1 MLYVRDFSDD
11 EREVLTKNGKKR
23 SFLGA
28 KCRTLLGAG
37 QNHLCAAQ
45 AARQFNHDPRVV
57 RRWFHAF
64 NTYGVASLWDQRF
77 HPGNRKFTDEQIKA
91 LVELAHRRPDELD
104 LPFSSWTYQALAE
117 EAGRQRIVSSISAT
131 HYRRLL
137 KAHDLTWKRN
147 KQWIPIEDP
156 NYEQKKHLRDA
167 TLTLVDLEECV
178 VLSQDECGPLH
189 KDNASRPGASI
200 TPKGKPEKRP
210 SAWQEPD
217 PSEKKERLEVTAAQN
232 VQTREVHYVVRP
244 HKTQE
249 DLIDLLLVLLTVY
262 ADKLIFLLM
271 DNSGMHKGHKLQAFL
286 AEHPYLFIIWLPT
299 HAPWLNPIER
309 TFLIFKKRCLAS
321 RNFSSLEE
329 LEKTIHAFW
338 AYYNATYAT
347 RASTSEAENTAW
359 RKCA

>member
-1 MLYVRDFSDD
+1 MLYVRDFTQD
-11 EREVLTKNGKKR
+11 ELEILTKNAKKR

-57 RRWFHAF
+57 RRWVHRF

-77 HPGNRKFTDEQIKA
+77 NPGNRKFTDEHIKT
-91 LVELAHRRPDELD
+91 LVELAHRRPEEFE
-104 LPFSSWTYQALAE
+104 LPFSSWTYQSLAD
-117 EAGRQRIVSSISAT
+117 EACRQGIVQSISAT

-147 KQWIPIEDP
+147 KQWIPIVDP
-156 NYEQKKHLRDA
+156 DYEQKKHLRDA
-167 TLTLVDLEECV
+167 TLTLVDIEDCV

-189 KDNASRPGASI
+189 KHNAKSQVASI

-210 SAWQEPD
+210 SEWEETD
-217 PSEKKERLEVTAAQN
+217 PSEKKERLELTAAQN
-232 VQTREVHYVVRP
+232 VKTREVHYVLRP
-244 HKTQE
+244 HKIQE
-249 DLIDLLLVLLTVY
+249 DLIDLLLLILTVY
-262 ADKLIFLLM
+262 ADKFIFILM
-271 DNSGMHKGHKLQAFL
+271 DNNGMHKGHKLQAFL

-309 TFLIFKKRCLAS
+309 TFLMFKKRCLAS

-329 LEKTIHAFW
+329 LEKTIKAFW
-338 AYYNATYAT
+338 AYYNAIYAT
-347 RASTSEAENTAW
+347 RDSTSEAKHIPW
-359 RKCA
+359 KKCA